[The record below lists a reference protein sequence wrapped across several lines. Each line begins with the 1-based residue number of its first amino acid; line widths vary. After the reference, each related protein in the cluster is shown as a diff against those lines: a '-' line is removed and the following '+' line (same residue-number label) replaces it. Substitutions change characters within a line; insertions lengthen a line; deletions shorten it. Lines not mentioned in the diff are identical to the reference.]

1 MAVFSISGPDGAEYE
16 VDAPDEASA
25 LRAYYGL
32 AGAKPAP
39 PAAASSG
46 YGEDIAKTIAPGLAR
61 GVAGTIGLPR
71 AMMDLVDI
79 PFGYAA
85 KQIVKATGRTPTS
98 EMPGGDTRSSIASG
112 FPTQE
117 QVLKPVEAV
126 AGPLHKPKTLPGGIV
141 NTLAEFAPNALFGGG
156 TAAQRLGQVVAPAL
170 VSEGAGQAA
179 RVVAP
184 EAEPYARFGGALVGG
199 VGAAVAQ
206 APKGGAALMREGLQ
220 GISPDEL
227 TAAQALRAEARSLP
241 GGGVDLPLDEAL
253 NRVTDGKATRLSQI
267 SRVVANSGGEGAD
280 ALANLYAQRPAQID
294 RAARGTFDIF
304 GPLPRSP
311 SALGLDVQDA
321 ARAGLRQTPE
331 GMALTRAVEG
341 AGPRTTADQA
351 GQVIQP
357 SLRATADLREA
368 VRAGQAARDYGRA
381 RQAPE
386 TVGIERN
393 VTVERPGEPV
403 VTHPAFSRPQFT
415 EYAPRPLEPF
425 RPGSV
430 DAADGPGDSLAR
442 FIAKNGGLRLDGDAA
457 ATDLHKFVVRGV
469 GKVAREDGKS
479 LDSFWRERLIEEGYF
494 RRDADG
500 GAARDISSELLR
512 KLQNEQR
519 GFPSYVLD
527 ATGKPKGRRG
537 AAKDADEYDAALSV
551 AEGRLDADLAQVG
564 VDPAS
569 LHPDIRKRVLGAL
582 MRGEDTDPLQAY
594 ERTVSALKGSL
605 DPYVKSTTIR
615 EEIPDVRFGQVNP
628 SPALDAI
635 GEQARFAKGDVRS
648 ALGSARRDLYEPG
661 GTDLDLSVQGNL
673 KARERLDYQIKAA
686 ADAGDGT
693 KARDLAITRDAL
705 DAQLKAVPEVAA
717 ADANFAANSRALEPF
732 TGNRPLAQATRRD
745 DTGWMATPAE
755 QVPGMLGGPTAT
767 RELMANA
774 SPAARQAQERYWTT
788 RLLDGATDAR
798 GNLDGDKLALAM
810 RENAD
815 VLAQMP
821 DVTQRLQAVVQA
833 RSGLARPEASP
844 LGQVARTSG
853 TEQAAEAL
861 FPAQPL
867 AGSRDE
873 LSAAMSA
880 VARNNPQ
887 AAQGI
892 TRQFLEGVFNTA
904 TQETRGLARQY
915 GGAGFASRVRGTPQL
930 RQNLE
935 ASVGT
940 LPDGAAKNTAINR
953 LLTALEAT
961 GYRPQKGSDTAFNT
975 EIRKTLANGT
985 SPLPAAIMDA
995 TTSAGMGAAAAG
1007 TGGALSAALLGLRRG
1022 ANEGLTR
1029 MRVNR
1034 GGSEFAR
1041 LLIDRSRTADDLRAF
1056 LQAPGATDAQR
1067 LLIRLLGNSGSAA
1080 GSGNAS
1086 NRSGR

>member
-1 MAVFSISGPDGAEYE
+1 MATFSISGPGGEEYE
-16 VDAPDEASA
+16 ITAPDEASA
-25 LRAYYGL
+25 LRAYHGMS
-32 AGAKPAP
+32 AQQVAAP
-39 PAAASSG
+39 TTEAPNMAA
-46 YGEDIAKTIAPGLAR
+46 DIAKTVAPGLAR
-61 GVAGTIGLPR
+61 GVAGTIGLPNTILG
-71 AMMDLVDI
+71 AVEGGLGWV
-79 PFGYAA
+79 A
-85 KQIVKATGRTPTS
+85 KQAVRATGRTPAS

-112 FPTQE
+112 FPSQE
-117 QVLKPVEAV
+117 QILKPVEAV
-126 AGPLHKPKTLPGGIV
+126 TGPLYRPKTIGGEVV

-156 TAAQRLGQVVAPAL
+156 SAAQRLGQVVAPAL
-170 VSEGAGQAA
+170 VSEGAGQVA
-179 RVVAP
+179 RVAAP
-184 EAEPYARFGGALVGG
+184 EAESYARFGGALVGG

-227 TAAQALRAEARSLP
+227 AAAQALRTESRSLP
-241 GGGVDLPLDEAL
+241 GGGVELPLDEAL

-267 SRVVANSGGEGAD
+267 SRVVAHSGGEGAD
-280 ALANLYAQRPAQID
+280 VLASLYAQRPAQID
-294 RAARGTFDIF
+294 RAARGTFDLF
-304 GPLPRSP
+304 GPVPRSP

-321 ARAGLRQTPE
+321 AQAGLRQTPE
-331 GMALTRAVEG
+331 GMALTQAIAG

-357 SLRATADLREA
+357 ALRATADLREA
-368 VRAGQAARDYGRA
+368 VRAGQAARDYSRA

-393 VTVERPGEPV
+393 ITVERPGEPV
-403 VTHPAFSRPQFT
+403 VTQPTFSRPEFT
-415 EYAPRPLEPF
+415 EYAPRPLEPY
-425 RPGSV
+425 RAGSV
-430 DAADGPGDSLAR
+430 DVADGPGESLAR

-457 ATDLHKFVVRGV
+457 ATDLHRFVVPGV

-519 GFPSYVLD
+519 GFPSYALD

-551 AEGRLDADLAQVG
+551 VESRLDGDLRQVG

-569 LHPDIRKRVLGAL
+569 LHPDIRKRTLGAL
-582 MRGEDTDPLQAY
+582 MRGEDSDPLQAY
-594 ERTVSALKGSL
+594 ERTVSAMKGPL
-605 DPYVKSTTIR
+605 DPYVKSTVVT
-615 EEIPDVRFGQVNP
+615 EQIPDVRFGQVNP
-628 SPALDAI
+628 TPALDAI
-635 GEQARFAKGDVRS
+635 GKQARFAKGDVQS

-661 GTDLDLSVQGNL
+661 GKEMDLSVQGLL
-673 KARERLDYQIKAA
+673 KARERLDYQIRAA
-686 ADAGDGT
+686 SEAGDGT

-705 DAQLKAVPEVAA
+705 DRQLKAVPEVAT

-732 TGNRPLAQATRRD
+732 TGNRPLAQAARRD

-755 QVPGMLGGPTAT
+755 QVPAMLGGATAT

-788 RLLDGATDAR
+788 RLLEGATDAQ

-810 RENAD
+810 RENSD

-821 DVTQRLQAVVQA
+821 DVTQRLQSVVQA
-833 RSGLARPEASP
+833 RFGLSRPEASP
-844 LGQVARTSG
+844 LGQVARTSD
-853 TEQAAEAL
+853 TRQATEAL
-861 FPAQPL
+861 FPARPL
-867 AGSRDE
+867 VGSQDE
-873 LSAAMSA
+873 LGAAMG
-880 VARNNPQ
+880 VVTRNSPQ

-892 TRQFLEGVFNTA
+892 TRQFLEGIFNDA

-940 LPDGAAKNTAINR
+940 LPEGAAKNTAMDR

-1034 GGSEFAR
+1034 GGSDFAR
-1041 LLIDRSRTADDLRAF
+1041 MLLDRSTTADDLRAF
-1056 LQAPGATDAQR
+1056 LQGPGATDAQR
-1067 LLIRLLGNSGSAA
+1067 LLIRLLGNSGSSAA
-1080 GSGNAS
+1080 SGNAP